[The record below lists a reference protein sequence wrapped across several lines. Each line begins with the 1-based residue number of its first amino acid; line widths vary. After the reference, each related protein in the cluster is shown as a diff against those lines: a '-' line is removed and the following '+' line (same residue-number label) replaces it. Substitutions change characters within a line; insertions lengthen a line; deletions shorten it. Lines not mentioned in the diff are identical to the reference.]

1 MKRREMLIATG
12 TAAATALAGCTGGNE
27 GAPNAGAQ
35 NGSPPGSGQQ
45 RTITVSSTGDA
56 ESEPDLAVLNLGVE
70 ASADTAQAVR
80 TDLSRRAE
88 AVRSA
93 LLEYGLDEDDITTE
107 HFNIHERIDRRKM
120 EREGAKPDSPE
131 AIEEYRYYQ
140 GTHAFR
146 VEVSD
151 IDAVGEVID
160 TAVGAGANQV
170 DRVTFTLSEERRA
183 SLRQEALKEAI
194 ENARSEAETIASEV
208 GASIVEAT
216 VVDAS
221 DARLSP
227 VYREVAYAGD
237 AGGMPT
243 EAPTPTTRVEPG
255 DVTVTANVRIRYTM
269 E

>member
-35 NGSPPGSGQQ
+35 NGATPGSGQQ
-45 RTITVSSTGDA
+45 RTITVSSTGEA
-56 ESEPDLAVLNLGVE
+56 EGEPDLAVLNLGVE
-70 ASADTAQAVR
+70 ATADTAQDVR
-80 TDLSRRAE
+80 ADLGRRAE

-93 LLEYGLDEDDITTE
+93 LLEYGLSEEDITTE
-107 HFNIHERIDRRKM
+107 HFGIHERLDRRAM
-120 EREGAKPDSPE
+120 EREGAKPGSPE
-131 AIEEYRYYQ
+131 AREEYRYYQ
-140 GTHAFR
+140 GTHSFR
-146 VEVSD
+146 VEVDD

-183 SLRQEALKEAI
+183 TLREEALTEAI
-194 ENARSEAETIASEV
+194 QNARSEAETIASEV

-227 VYREVAYAGD
+227 VHREVAYAGD
-237 AGGMPT
+237 GGGMPT
-243 EAPTPTTRVEPG
+243 EAPTPTTRVQPG
-255 DVTVTANVRIRYTM
+255 DVTVTANVRIRYRM